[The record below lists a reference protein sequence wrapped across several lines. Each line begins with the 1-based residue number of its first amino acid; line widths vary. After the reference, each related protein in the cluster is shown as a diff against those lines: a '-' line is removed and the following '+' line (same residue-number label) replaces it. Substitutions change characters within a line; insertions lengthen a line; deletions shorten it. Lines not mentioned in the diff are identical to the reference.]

1 MEELAELYSLLAS
14 EDRLILLTEISR
26 KPLKMTQL
34 APKISATAQETSRHL
49 ARLKDANLIDKDPD
63 GNYRLTAF
71 AKLVMHYLPAFTFLL
86 KNKQYFLNH
95 DITFLPEQFLTRL
108 GDFLY
113 SQYGDKVSNIFTHG
127 RDVIFEAENY
137 VWLMADQN
145 ILTTYQDYHKIVNKE
160 LSLRMMLPPNR
171 MRYEDF
177 EPIKTASDL
186 KLEIREIKEQEQG
199 NVPVSIAMNEKIA
212 GVCFPDLKGQ
222 IDFNSGFRG
231 TSNTEFHGWCRDL
244 FEYYWSKSK
253 PTSISYI
260 RWKGGK

>member
-14 EDRLILLTEISR
+14 QDRLELLTEISR
-26 KPLKMTQL
+26 QPLKMSNL

-71 AKLVMHYLPAFTFLL
+71 AKLVMSYIPAFSFLL
-86 KNKQYFLNH
+86 KHKHYFLNH
-95 DITFLPEQFLTRL
+95 DITFLPQQFLTRL
-108 GDFLY
+108 GDFLH
-113 SQYGDKVSNIFTHG
+113 SQHGDKVSNIFTHG
-127 RDVIFEAENY
+127 RDVISEAENY
-137 VWLMADQN
+137 IWLMADQN
-145 ILTTYQDYHKIVNKE
+145 ILVAYQEFYERIATKD
-160 LSLRMMLPPNR
+160 LSLRVILPSFCI
-171 MRYEDF
+171 RYEDF
-177 EPIKTASDL
+177 EPIKSIHE
-186 KLEIREIKEQEQG
+186 LEIRAIEEQG
-199 NVPVSIAMNEKIA
+199 NVPVGIAMNEKIA
-212 GVCFPDLKGQ
+212 GICFPDLKGK

-260 RWKGGK
+260 RWKEGK